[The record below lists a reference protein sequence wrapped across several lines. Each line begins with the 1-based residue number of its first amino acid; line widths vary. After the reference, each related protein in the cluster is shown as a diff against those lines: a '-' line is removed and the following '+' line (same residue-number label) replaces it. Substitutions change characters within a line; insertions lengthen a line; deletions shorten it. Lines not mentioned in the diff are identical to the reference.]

1 MTGGNGL
8 DTIVFGASKL
18 GIGTI
23 GYLKDRY
30 NILYC
35 IDNDENKWGT
45 EISGI
50 KIMKP
55 GILKNYKGEII
66 IASVYYWEISKQLY
80 SLGIPNEK
88 IYISK
93 RKKYDNDIYKYEI
106 LPLDSSLLGTI
117 GGDLAGF
124 DLYHEE
130 EIVSGNKKVLIFC
143 SYYSSYIKQLVE
155 NMCSICNDI
164 EVSIITSDISTKD
177 NISAKGLK
185 HIYLYNTYMDLKT
198 ILEKL
203 PVYDVMQLLWI
214 EEPWAYFY
222 NQIRKKCRRL
232 NLNVGGSD
240 FYRAKKSEREA
251 KRRLIECA
259 DNVTAENQETVN
271 AFLGY
276 YGNGLASKMQ
286 ILPFGVEVLD
296 YIKRVTLDKWQI
308 RQKFG
313 INNNKIIIT
322 CGHNASTEHQH
333 KKIIGELKKMSL
345 NIQRQVICI
354 FPMTYP
360 SSNKD
365 YISSVEKELVSLTA
379 ESLVLKDF
387 MDFEEM
393 AEYAVVSDIMVHVQT
408 TDQLSSTMLE
418 EMYAGSVVVAGSWLP
433 YESLHKKGIFF
444 LDISSIDNLSGILEE
459 VIINIDRYKLKCKD
473 NASLVYENSSW
484 ESVSGKWYNM
494 WNI

>member
-1 MTGGNGL
+1 M
-8 DTIVFGASKL
+8 DTVVFGASKL
-18 GIGTI
+18 GVGTI

-50 KIMKP
+50 KIMGP
-55 GILKNYKGEII
+55 GVLENYKGEII

-80 SLGIPNEK
+80 NLGIPDEK
-88 IYISK
+88 IYIAK
-93 RKKYDNDIYKYEI
+93 RKKKDNGIYKYEI
-106 LPLDSSLLGTI
+106 LPLDSRRLETI
-117 GGDLAGF
+117 GGDLSGF

-130 EIVSGNKKVLIFC
+130 EAASRNKKVLIFC
-143 SYYSSYIKQLVE
+143 SDYSSYTKQLVE
-155 NMCSICNDI
+155 NMCSIYSNV
-164 EVSIITSDISTKD
+164 EVSIITSDIRTRD
-177 NISAKGLK
+177 NISSKALK
-185 HIYLYNTYMDLKT
+185 HIYLYDTYIGLKA

-222 NQIRKKCRRL
+222 SQIRKKCKRL

-271 AFLGY
+271 AFLEY
-276 YGNGLASKMQ
+276 YGNGLVSKMKV
-286 ILPFGVEVLD
+286 LPFGVEVLD
-296 YIKRVTLDKWQI
+296 YIKRVTLDKMQI
-308 RQKFG
+308 RKKFG

-322 CGHNASTEHQH
+322 CGHNSSIEHQH
-333 KKIIGELKKMSL
+333 KKIIGELKKLSI
-345 NIQRQVICI
+345 NIQQQVICV

-360 SSNKD
+360 SVNKD
-365 YISSVEKELVSLTA
+365 YLKSVEKELESLEV

-393 AEYAVVSDIMVHVQT
+393 AEYALVSDIMVHVQT

-459 VIINIDRYKLKCKD
+459 VITNIDRYKLKCKD